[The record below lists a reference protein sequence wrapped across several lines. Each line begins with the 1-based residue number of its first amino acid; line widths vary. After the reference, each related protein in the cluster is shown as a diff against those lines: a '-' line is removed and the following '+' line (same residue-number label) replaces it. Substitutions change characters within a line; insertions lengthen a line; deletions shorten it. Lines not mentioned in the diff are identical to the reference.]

1 MVPNNHFL
9 GAPSHHEIAPAF
21 FEPVTANPKHLDS
34 ISDSSS
40 TASVSEDNGFPTQRI
55 SFSSGRTF
63 RPDPTKEE
71 IESKTPEE
79 LRAQYPPD
87 DARAMSP
94 RRSSAETD
102 ELHRNAR
109 IAIQR
114 YLLARL

>member
-1 MVPNNHFL
+1 MVPKNQFPMV
-9 GAPSHHEIAPAF
+9 PSNHEITPAV
-21 FEPVTANPKHLDS
+21 FEPITTSPKHLDT
-34 ISDSSS
+34 ISNSSS
-40 TASVSEDNGFPTQRI
+40 TASIFEDTGFPTQRI

-114 YLLARL
+114 YFLA